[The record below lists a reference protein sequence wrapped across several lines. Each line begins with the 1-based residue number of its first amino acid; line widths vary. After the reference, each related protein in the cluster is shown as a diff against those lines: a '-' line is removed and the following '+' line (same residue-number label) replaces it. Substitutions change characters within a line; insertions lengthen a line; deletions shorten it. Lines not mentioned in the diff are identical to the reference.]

1 MLRNWKKVEYYYQFL
16 RENVS
21 VVPMGREGRGR
32 KKYLKAIVNDPIKKY
47 SVGIKKYQI
56 SDRQVFKLIKIEAK
70 GMGNTSNFD
79 NENQKKI
86 GKSKKKR
93 KTFSLRVVS
102 LKKMSNPYSK
112 SLKIIPVII
121 SKRVTIKIKLPNI

>member
-1 MLRNWKKVEYYYQFL
+1 M
-16 RENVS
+16 
-21 VVPMGREGRGR
+21 
-32 KKYLKAIVNDPIKKY
+32 
-47 SVGIKKYQI
+47 
-56 SDRQVFKLIKIEAK
+56 IKIEAK

-102 LKKMSNPYSK
+102 LKNMSNPYSK